1 MSWPIQK
8 VIPPA
13 DPKKIVRQRWIRA
26 ITLVGVSFFIAFY
39 FINNFHPETKLYRLL
54 TASFIGVVILL
65 MIAWSLRCYKYGTD
79 IDYNH
84 YYLDQA
90 GKVEKHWKAWCNES
104 LIVIDAKLITP
115 PSVDKNVFIDNEDFM
130 VRKENAALLNSAL
143 SNTVSNQKIMQ
154 ELLFSLRGRFQQ
166 IVALTDFDVCFVRAP
181 DQASQADFIACWK
194 DMGFSVDLIS
204 AFHFIPVEY
213 EEKIGCW
220 LKGATNKTYI
230 VIDVHLNDL
239 PDGDRVETE
248 YGAALLLSNNLQL
261 EKMNNKARLLRPQI
275 SQPLNL
281 SLDVSD
287 MLHYQSCMSDSK
299 NIWCSNL
306 SSEQLAELTI
316 TVNQQYK
323 VHEYEFI
330 PPIRELNLFLGPIRR
345 NSIWLNLAFALAAI
359 DKQHESQLV
368 ACETNGRIILNV
380 LVPFSKVME
389 QA

>member
-8 VIPPA
+8 VIPPTA
-13 DPKKIVRQRWIRA
+13 PKKIVRQRWISA

-39 FINNFHPETKLYRLL
+39 FISNFHPEAKLYRLL

-65 MIAWSLRCYKYGTD
+65 MIAWSLRCYKYGAD

-84 YYLDQA
+84 HYLDQA
-90 GKVEKHWKAWCNES
+90 GKVETHWMAWCNEN
-104 LIVIDAKLITP
+104 LLVIDAKLIIP
-115 PSVDKNVFIDNEDFM
+115 PCLDKNVFIDDEEFM
-130 VRKENAALLNSAL
+130 VRKDNAVLLNSE
-143 SNTVSNQKIMQ
+143 SSISVSNQKIMR
-154 ELLFSLRGRFQQ
+154 ELLFSLRGRLQQ

-213 EEKIGCW
+213 EEEIGGW
-220 LKGATNKTYI
+220 LKGLTNKTYI

-239 PDGDRVETE
+239 PGGGRVETE
-248 YGAALLLSNNLQL
+248 YGAALLLSNNPQL

-281 SLDVSD
+281 SSDVSD
-287 MLHYQSCMSDSK
+287 MLHYQSCMSDSQ

-306 SSEQLAELTI
+306 SNEQLAELTI
-316 TVNQQYK
+316 IVNQQYK
-323 VHEYEFI
+323 VHGYEFI
-330 PPIRELNLFLGPIRR
+330 PPIRELNLFLGPIKQ
-345 NSIWLNLAFALAAI
+345 NSVWLNLAFALAAI
-359 DKQHESQLV
+359 DKQHKSQLV
-368 ACETNGRIILNV
+368 ACETNGRMILNV